1 MTKKTLSLVTATLLL
16 STHLCAE
23 ETLQDITVVSA
34 SKTTQNLKD
43 VTSNVEV
50 ITAQDIEERG
60 FTTVA
65 EALDSLV
72 GVSFTQNGGLGQGTS
87 VYVRGM
93 DSKRTLVLIDGIR
106 YNDVTSLSGA
116 PFEHIMVDNIAQIE
130 VIKGAQ
136 SGVWGADASAGVIN
150 IITKDAQKGTHG
162 SVHAEKGSF
171 NTNKYGVTI
180 SKTIEDFYVKMAHN
194 VVKSDGFS
202 AQTKDGADLNTLED
216 DGYKNTTTVFNVGYA
231 INETNKIDI
240 SHTIIDAS
248 GDYDTFGNPDGI
260 ATHTT
265 NDTFSS
271 INFNHVDSFNEL
283 NVYANRS
290 TFDRTY
296 TAPDFTGVVK
306 TTPYKGKVEEFGINS
321 KIPYASTDFL
331 VVGAEYKKFKQADS
345 IQKDFENKSFFIT
358 NSNTF
363 KGFIG
368 GETILTESIRYDTYS
383 NFEDKTTFKIGL
395 KHTYE
400 AIEGFSTSL
409 NYGTAY
415 NVPSLYQLYS
425 PYGLDTLN
433 PETTTSFDI
442 TLAYKDLKISY
453 FDTKIDDMIDFD
465 SATFKYANIAG
476 TSKISGLE
484 ASYQKKVYSD
494 VLLSFNYTRL
504 LKAQD
509 QEGNELKR
517 RIADHVKLSIDYYGI
532 TDLHLGVDAQYVG
545 SRTDTKFNPDF
556 SKSDVETGKY
566 TVLNFTANY
575 NVTQK
580 MEVYGKILN
589 LTDEEYQT
597 VYGYATSPR
606 AFYAGVRAK
615 F

>member
-1 MTKKTLSLVTATLLL
+1 MTTKTLSLVTATLLL
-16 STHLCAE
+16 GTHLFAE

-34 SKTTQNLKD
+34 TKTTQNLKD
-43 VTSNVEV
+43 VTSNVDV
-50 ITAQDIEERG
+50 ITAKDIEERG

-72 GVSFTQNGGLGQGTS
+72 GISFTQNGGLGQSTS

-106 YNDVTSLSGA
+106 YNDVTSLNGA
-116 PFEHIMVDNIAQIE
+116 PFEHLMIDNILQIE

-150 IITKDAQKGTHG
+150 IITKDAKQGTHG

-202 AQTKDGADLNTLED
+202 AQTKDGADLDTLED

-231 INETNKIDI
+231 LNETNKIDI
-240 SHTIIDAS
+240 SHTIIDAN

-283 NVYANRS
+283 NVYAKRS

-306 TTPYKGKVEEFGINS
+306 TTPYKGKVEEFGLNS
-321 KIPYASTDFL
+321 TIPYASTDFL

-345 IQKDFENKSFFIT
+345 IQKDFENKGFFIT

-363 KGFIG
+363 KGFLG
-368 GETILTESIRYDTYS
+368 GETILTESVRYDTYS

-395 KHTYE
+395 KHTHE

-425 PYGLDTLN
+425 PYGLDTLS
-433 PETTTSFDI
+433 PETTTSFDV

-453 FDTKIDDMIDFD
+453 FNTKIDDMIDFD

-484 ASYQKKVYSD
+484 ASYQKELFSD
-494 VLLSFNYTRL
+494 FLLSVNYTRL

-509 QEGNELKR
+509 QEGNDLKR
-517 RIADHVKLSIDYYGI
+517 RATDTVKLAVDYYGI
-532 TDLHLGVDAQYVG
+532 TDLHLGLDAQYVG
-545 SRTDTKFNPDF
+545 SRTDVKFNPDF

-575 NVTQK
+575 TVTQEL
-580 MEVYGKILN
+580 EVYAKIVN
-589 LTDEEYQT
+589 LTDEEYQN

-606 AFYAGVRAK
+606 AFYAGIRAK

>member
-1 MTKKTLSLVTATLLL
+1 MTTKTLSLVTATLLL
-16 STHLCAE
+16 STHLFAE

-34 SKTTQNLKD
+34 TKIIQNIKD
-43 VTSNVEV
+43 VTSNVDV

-60 FTTVA
+60 FTTVT

-72 GVSFTQNGGLGQGTS
+72 GISFTQNGGLGQSTS

-106 YNDVTSLSGA
+106 YNDVTSLNGA
-116 PFEHIMVDNIAQIE
+116 PFEHLMIDNILQIE

-136 SGVWGADASAGVIN
+136 SGIWGADASAGVIN

-162 SVHAEKGSF
+162 SVHAEKGNF